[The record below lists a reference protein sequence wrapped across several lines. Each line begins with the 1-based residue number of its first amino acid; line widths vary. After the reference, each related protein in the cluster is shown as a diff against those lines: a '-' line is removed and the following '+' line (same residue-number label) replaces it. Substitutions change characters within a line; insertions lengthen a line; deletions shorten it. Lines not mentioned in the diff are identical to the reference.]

1 MTFRFRPALA
11 LCALIGFSVLVSLGL
26 WQLRR
31 LAWKEAL
38 IARTEA
44 RLASAPIALEEALAR
59 AAAGEDM
66 EYQPVRA
73 RGTYAHDLSLRVFG
87 TLDGVPGAYVFT
99 PLRTDGARGAP
110 FIFVNRG
117 FAPQSLAEG
126 DLSQGAVEGEIL
138 VEGLLRAPERRAG
151 GPFAF
156 LAPEDQPEDG
166 LYFRRD
172 PAILAAAAGIAAAPH
187 YIDGSGRET
196 RAPWPRGGTTRLA
209 FANRHLEYALT
220 WFGLA
225 AALAGVYLAF
235 SLRR

>member
-31 LAWKEAL
+31 LAWKEDL
-38 IARTEA
+38 IARAEA
-44 RLASAPIALEEALAR
+44 RLASAPIGLQEALAR

-73 RGTYAHDLSLRVFG
+73 QGTYAHDLSLRVFG
-87 TLDGVPGAYVFT
+87 TLDGAAGAYVFT
-99 PLRTDGARGAP
+99 PLRTDGAQGAP
-110 FIFVNRG
+110 FVFVNRG
-117 FAPQSLAEG
+117 FAPQTLAAE
-126 DLSQGAVEGEIL
+126 DLAQGAVEGEIT
-138 VEGLLRAPERRAG
+138 VEGLLRAPERAG

-156 LAPEDQPEDG
+156 LAPKDQPEDG
-166 LYFRRD
+166 LYFQRD
-172 PAILAAAAGIAAAPH
+172 PAILAAAAGIAAAPY

-196 RAPWPRGGTTRLA
+196 PAPWPRGGTTRLA